1 MSTKS
6 YWADKDQ
13 KKEQARIHTAKMEQ
27 FFKKEIEECVK
38 KTKVYDDAEVYKCNK
53 GFLNNQ
59 ELITESYKKPGIII
73 EDIDS
78 VSAILKYAKEKTTVL
93 NFASYKEPGG
103 MFLQGSTAQEE
114 CLCHQSFLYNVL
126 SKKQNYYEYN
136 KKSLNKALYTNRALY
151 SPDVIFGKGNKIVK
165 CDVIT
170 CAAPN
175 FSTASKYQSVSRA
188 DNNLVL
194 KSRIDFVLAIAAL
207 NQVST
212 LILGAYGCG
221 VFGQNPVDVA
231 SIFKDK
237 INQYPF
243 ELVIFAIPKS
253 ANGNL
258 DAFNLVFQ

>member
-1 MSTKS
+1 MSVKS

-13 KKEQARIHTAKMEQ
+13 KKEQARIHTAKMNR
-27 FFKKEIEECVK
+27 FFKKEIEECIQ
-38 KTKVYDDAEVYKCNK
+38 KTKIYDDAEVKYNK
-53 GFLNNQ
+53 NLSGNKNPTVALY
-59 ELITESYKKPGIII
+59 EKPGIIV

-78 VSAILKYAKEKTTVL
+78 VSAILKYAKGKTAVL
-93 NFASYKEPGG
+93 NF
-103 MFLQGSTAQEE
+103 MFLQGSIAQEE

-126 SKKQNYYEYN
+126 SKKQSYYEYN

-151 SPDVIFGKGNKIVK
+151 SPDIIFGKENKIKK

-175 FSTASKYQSVSRA
+175 FSAASKYQGVSR
-188 DNNLVL
+188 DNNNLVL
-194 KSRIDFVLAIAAL
+194 MSRIDFILAIAAL

-237 INQYPF
+237 IDQYPF
-243 ELVIFAIPKS
+243 EQVVFAVPKS